1 MNLAIW
7 RIKEDNWRM
16 TVAAITAVLGGRKV
30 LKRSV
35 ASDTDLRVM
44 TREGLPVGTLS
55 TLAEE
60 LNVERKTLAKVV
72 GISDRTLSRRLA
84 TGSKLSAEESDRTMR
99 VARVFASAKETLG
112 TAEKA
117 SRWLQKSNLAL
128 GGHVPLDL
136 LDTDSGVREVETILN
151 RIEYGLYS

>member
-1 MNLAIW
+1 M
-7 RIKEDNWRM
+7 E
-16 TVAAITAVLGGRKV
+16 
-30 LKRSV
+30 
-35 ASDTDLRVM
+35 
-44 TREGLPVGTLS
+44 
-55 TLAEE
+55 
-60 LNVERKTLAKVV
+60 
-72 GISDRTLSRRLA
+72 RLA

-136 LDTDSGVREVETILN
+136 LDTDAGVREVETILN
-151 RIEYGLYS
+151 RIEYGIYS